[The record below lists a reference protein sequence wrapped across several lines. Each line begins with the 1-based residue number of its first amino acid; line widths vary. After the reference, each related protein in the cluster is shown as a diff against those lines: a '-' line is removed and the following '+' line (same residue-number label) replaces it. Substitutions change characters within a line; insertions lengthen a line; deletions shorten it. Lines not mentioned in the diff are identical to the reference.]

1 MKYTFFFDEAF
12 HDRVIRLNKTG
23 VLNTMVP
30 NALDSYIGV
39 FWGCTNDCLP
49 EITTE
54 ISTFEEKYKKRFGL
68 SEEQELK
75 TQIIAKKNFSHGIRS
90 FNRDTYDFYW
100 DLFSLIKK
108 TKPILQIEI
117 ISKTEYVIRQLFKNI
132 IFDRRYNINPSTF
145 IYSLT
150 KFYNV
155 YHTNELLE
163 SLFNIHD
170 KRTSYNFRKIL
181 LNHLKCVLSEIKD
194 IKRKQREYPA
204 LKQLYDIISKSKI
217 SFSSEGE
224 YAFSYIPDY
233 HGLSL
238 LLNEL
243 NISNSDVSLIID
255 NEEKTFQTGMEFDFN
270 SIEQVDSKENI
281 QVRLSDWIA
290 GFIGRMIYA
299 IQNDEGMLEDKI
311 EKINEIS
318 NNDLSTK
325 RILDKS
331 WFELYQKQYDL
342 YLLIYNSFI
351 IGHEYYW
358 TTMTTSNC
366 DQALLLYALIR
377 YIASYDSFERF
388 NSIEPE
394 MHSEYY
400 NSKLLNELNE
410 YYKRIE
416 HNI

>member
-1 MKYTFFFDEAF
+1 M
-12 HDRVIRLNKTG
+12 
-23 VLNTMVP
+23 
-30 NALDSYIGV
+30 
-39 FWGCTNDCLP
+39 
-49 EITTE
+49 
-54 ISTFEEKYKKRFGL
+54 
-68 SEEQELK
+68 
-75 TQIIAKKNFSHGIRS
+75 
-90 FNRDTYDFYW
+90 
-100 DLFSLIKK
+100 
-108 TKPILQIEI
+108 
-117 ISKTEYVIRQLFKNI
+117 
-132 IFDRRYNINPSTF
+132 
-145 IYSLT
+145 
-150 KFYNV
+150 
-155 YHTNELLE
+155 
-163 SLFNIHD
+163 
-170 KRTSYNFRKIL
+170 
-181 LNHLKCVLSEIKD
+181 
-194 IKRKQREYPA
+194 
-204 LKQLYDIISKSKI
+204 YDIISKSKI